1 MKVVNT
7 YIVEYKESYAPNELA
22 ILFELE
28 DGAYIIKYEWFER
41 ERIEP
46 IDTKIAV
53 SLIKWFI
60 YIVVCLF

>member
-7 YIVEYKESYAPNELA
+7 YIVKYKESYTPNELA

-28 DGAYIIKYEWFER
+28 DGAYIVKYEWFER

-46 IDTKIAV
+46 IDKKIAV
-53 SLIKWFI
+53 SLIK
-60 YIVVCLF
+60 

>member
-7 YIVEYKESYAPNELA
+7 YIVKYKDTA

-28 DGAYIIKYEWFER
+28 DGTYIVKYECRWLGR
-41 ERIEP
+41 ETIEP

-53 SLIKWFI
+53 SLIK
-60 YIVVCLF
+60 